1 MLNSIAG
8 FLERSAKNSP
18 RKTAVIYKGKIFSY
32 KEFDEKCN
40 KIANALIA
48 KGLKK
53 GDKVVVS
60 TKNKL
65 LESLLCF
72 GILKAGAVEIAL
84 DPTDTTKNVEST
96 MRLTDARFTISD
108 KDNLDFLYEDNS
120 ANPPKIEFN
129 QNDIAFIQPTSGST
143 GAPKNVV
150 LTHGNFIVPISENK
164 YVAERSN
171 DTLFL
176 QMPLCYA
183 YSKSVLLEYVS
194 AGATIHLSD
203 KIILPQEAFKFI
215 KTNKITALEGPPSF
229 YEALLRFSGF
239 AKEELVDL
247 KYISIGGGGASP
259 RLVEALRKAQKQP
272 VISNRYGLSETAS
285 VVTRIEFKPGEP
297 LEKIGSCGT
306 VAPYAKIRI
315 VDGEILVKGQN
326 VMQGYYGQK
335 NDSDASLKDGWLFT
349 GDIGEMDSDG
359 YLFITSRKSQIIKSQ
374 GYRISPVAVEEVLM
388 KIAGI
393 ESAACIGIPNE
404 IFGEIVKALIVRN
417 DEALKEVEIA
427 SHCNKHLPGFM
438 VPRVV
443 QFIEKMP
450 YTGNGKIDRK
460 SLRNNYR

>member
-8 FLERSAKNSP
+8 FLEKSAKNSP
-18 RKTAVIYKGKIFSY
+18 KKIAVIYKGESFSY

-53 GDKVVVS
+53 GDKVIVS

-72 GILKAGAVEIAL
+72 GILKAGAVEIAI
-84 DPTDTTKNVEST
+84 DPADITKNADSL
-96 MRLTDARFTISD
+96 MRLTNARFSITD
-108 KDNLDFLYEDNS
+108 KDNLDFLYENHS
-120 ANPPKIEFN
+120 ANPPEVELSR
-129 QNDIAFIQPTSGST
+129 NDMAFIQPTSGST
-143 GAPKNVV
+143 GAQKNVA
-150 LTHGNFIVPISENK
+150 LTHGNFIAPISENK

-183 YSKSVLLEYVS
+183 YSKSVLLEYIA

-203 KIILPQEAFKFI
+203 KIILPQEAFNFI

-229 YEALLRFSGF
+229 YEALLRFSNL
-239 AKEELVDL
+239 AKEQLADL

-259 RLVEALRKAQKQP
+259 RLVEALGKAQKQA

-285 VVTRIEFKPGEP
+285 IVTRIEFRPGEP
-297 LEKIGSCGT
+297 LKKMGSCGT
-306 VAPYAKIRI
+306 VAPYAEIKI
-315 VDGEILVKGQN
+315 VDGEILVKGPH
-326 VMQGYYGQK
+326 VMQGYYGRE

-393 ESAACIGIPNE
+393 ESAACVGAPNE
-404 IFGEIVKALIVRN
+404 IFGEIVKAFIVKN
-417 DEALKEVEIA
+417 NEALTEIEIA

-438 VPRVV
+438 VPRVI